1 MSGSAQEGDGASV
14 EAGPTPSQDLYREKP
29 ASTVVRVLTVLA
41 YLLSVSLAAILLS
54 VYYICVWKSPDLPLN
69 ESYEMLSARRGD
81 HHDYHPALTL
91 DSSPYNHIGG
101 SNTPVNETTTP
112 PILDSYD
119 SVTKTND
126 TVEPTFYFNENSTLL
141 NPSNDN
147 ETSTTETFNETTVT

>member
-1 MSGSAQEGDGASV
+1 MRLCIGSEMSGSAQEGDSASV

-54 VYYICVWKSPDLPLN
+54 VYYICIWKSPDLPLN

-91 DSSPYNHIGG
+91 DSSPYNNIGKLIII
-101 SNTPVNETTTP
+101 SSKTYVLLIRDYLLIHYRLIIICIFNTYMIKFAKEATLSFL
-112 PILDSYD
+112 LD
-119 SVTKTND
+119 NA
-126 TVEPTFYFNENSTLL
+126 
-141 NPSNDN
+141 NP
-147 ETSTTETFNETTVT
+147 